1 MATAS
6 SRASIGQAMQ
16 SLDGAAAAGGA
27 SAGQRQMTLDE
38 GVQAADAL
46 GAGGKGGTAE
56 SEGGVGAAEGRAD
69 TVGGGLRQQR
79 QAQLS
84 AEEAIGRAPSG
95 ARAVR
100 RSDLAMAQASEAA
113 AAPSGARAVRRSD
126 LLLSRG
132 QQRADRSAEALD
144 HSASL
149 TNPVKGFRDA
159 PRAAT
164 AEGLQSGP
172 VRLHSAI
179 GGSAGVRP
187 MAYEAPAEP
196 QGAGRPRIAAG
207 AADAAMLQPDAL
219 KQFSVRSRSQAAPLM
234 PLDGQDDVRSANAH
248 RSDMA
253 LEEAAELPQADDAG
267 DEVIEASDELDSA
280 LGKLRGGQPPEAGQP
295 VETDV
300 SGKGADQIRV
310 AHKAVMDTE
319 TAVATYS
326 SEGQLTIK
334 DGKLVPYVKPDPDP
348 DEVRSFFGVGSGL
361 LTAQLSTE
369 DMARSFSG
377 VGSDQSTTASL
388 SAEDMARSFSGVGSG
403 LLTAPPSAEG
413 AARSFSGVGSGPD
426 PLTALP
432 SAERAYTSVG
442 AADAVLLDGQG
453 DARSA
458 NAHRSDMALEEAA
471 ELPQA
476 DSADDE
482 VIEASGELDSAIA
495 AGMNAKSGSGLA
507 KAEVRGG
514 KPVLEATEGRSRSEA
529 ERLKDGGVKADVN
542 AVRDTSPIAAAHQV
556 ISPARAISQAD
567 IDDLF

>member
-1 MATAS
+1 MAIAGFRAGAS
-6 SRASIGQAMQ
+6 QAAQ
-16 SLDGAAAAGGA
+16 SLDGAAVAGAAN
-27 SAGQRQMTLDE
+27 AGQRQMTLDE

-56 SEGGVGAAEGRAD
+56 SEDGVGAAERHMDA
-69 TVGGGLRQQR
+69 VGGGLRQQR

-95 ARAVR
+95 ARAAR

-113 AAPSGARAVRRSD
+113 STPSGARAARRSD

-132 QQRADRSAEALD
+132 QQRTDRSAEALD

-149 TNPVKGFRDA
+149 TSPVKGFRDA

-164 AEGLQSGP
+164 AEGLQPGP
-172 VRLHSAI
+172 VSLHSAI
-179 GGSAGVRP
+179 GGLETSPELQSAEPPTAAGVRGQ
-187 MAYEAPAEP
+187 AQQTSASVTT
-196 QGAGRPRIAAG
+196 
-207 AADAAMLQPDAL
+207 LQPDAL
-219 KQFSVRSRSQAAPLM
+219 KAFSVRSRSQAASLM
-234 PLDGQDDVRSANAH
+234 PLDGQGDVRSANAH
-248 RSDMA
+248 KSDMA
-253 LEEAAELPQADDAG
+253 LKEAAELPQADSEG

-280 LGKLRGGQPPEAGQP
+280 LGKLRGEQPAEAGQP

-310 AHKAVMDTE
+310 AHKAIMDTE

-369 DMARSFSG
+369 DAARSFSG
-377 VGSDQSTTASL
+377 VGPDQSAAVSL
-388 SAEDMARSFSGVGSG
+388 STEDMARSFSGVGSS
-403 LLTAPPSAEG
+403 LLTAQLSTEDMAK
-413 AARSFSGVGSGPD
+413 SFTGVGSGPD
-426 PLTALP
+426 PLAALP
-432 SAERAYTSVG
+432 SIERAYTGVG
-442 AADAVLLDGQG
+442 VADAVPLDGQG

-476 DSADDE
+476 DSEGDE

-495 AGMNAKSGSGLA
+495 MGMGAKSGSGLA

-514 KPVLEATEGRSRSEA
+514 KPVLKATEGRSRSEA

>member
-1 MATAS
+1 
-6 SRASIGQAMQ
+6 
-16 SLDGAAAAGGA
+16 
-27 SAGQRQMTLDE
+27 MTLDE

-113 AAPSGARAVRRSD
+113 AAPSGARTVRRSD

-207 AADAAMLQPDAL
+207 VMDAAIFQPDAL
-219 KQFSVRSRSQAAPLM
+219 KQFSVRSSSQAAPPV
-234 PLDGQDDVRSANAH
+234 PLDGQGDMRSANAH

-267 DEVIEASDELDSA
+267 
-280 LGKLRGGQPPEAGQP
+280 
-295 VETDV
+295 
-300 SGKGADQIRV
+300 
-310 AHKAVMDTE
+310 
-319 TAVATYS
+319 
-326 SEGQLTIK
+326 
-334 DGKLVPYVKPDPDP
+334 
-348 DEVRSFFGVGSGL
+348 
-361 LTAQLSTE
+361 
-369 DMARSFSG
+369 
-377 VGSDQSTTASL
+377 
-388 SAEDMARSFSGVGSG
+388 
-403 LLTAPPSAEG
+403 
-413 AARSFSGVGSGPD
+413 
-426 PLTALP
+426 
-432 SAERAYTSVG
+432 
-442 AADAVLLDGQG
+442 
-453 DARSA
+453 
-458 NAHRSDMALEEAA
+458 
-471 ELPQA
+471 
-476 DSADDE
+476 DE

>member
-1 MATAS
+1 MATAN
-6 SRASIGQAMQ
+6 SRAGAGQATQ
-16 SLDGAAAAGGA
+16 SLDGAATAGGA
-27 SAGQRQMTLDE
+27 NAGQRQMTLDE
-38 GVQAADAL
+38 GVQAADTL

-56 SEGGVGAAEGRAD
+56 SEDGVGAAEGRAD

-95 ARAVR
+95 ARTVR
-100 RSDLAMAQASEAA
+100 RSGLAMAQASEAA
-113 AAPSGARAVRRSD
+113 ATPSDARAARRSD

-132 QQRADRSAEALD
+132 QQRTDRSAEALD

-149 TNPVKGFRDA
+149 TSPVKGFRDA

-164 AEGLQSGP
+164 AEGLQPGP
-172 VRLHSAI
+172 VSLHSAI
-179 GGSAGVRP
+179 GGSAGVKP
-187 MAYEAPAEP
+187 MAHEP
-196 QGAGRPRIAAG
+196 QGAGRPHIAVG
-207 AADAAMLQPDAL
+207 ATDTAMLQPDAL

-234 PLDGQDDVRSANAH
+234 PLDGQGDARSANAH

-280 LGKLRGGQPPEAGQP
+280 LGKLKGEQPAEAGQP
-295 VETDV
+295 AETDV
-300 SGKGADQIRV
+300 SGKGADQIKV
-310 AHKAVMDTE
+310 AHKAIMDTE

-361 LTAQLSTE
+361 LTAQLSAEDMAKSFSGIGPDQSAAVSLSTE
-369 DMARSFSG
+369 DMAKSFSG
-377 VGSDQSTTASL
+377 I
-388 SAEDMARSFSGVGSG
+388 GSG
-403 LLTAPPSAEG
+403 LLTAPLSAEG

-426 PLTALP
+426 PLAALP
-432 SAERAYTSVG
+432 SAERAYTGVG
-442 AADAVLLDGQG
+442 AADAVPLDGQ
-453 DARSA
+453 DDTRSA

-476 DSADDE
+476 DDSGDE

-495 AGMNAKSGSGLA
+495 TGMGAKSGSGLA
-507 KAEVRGG
+507 KAEVRGR
-514 KPVLEATEGRSRSEA
+514 KACP
-529 ERLKDGGVKADVN
+529 GG
-542 AVRDTSPIAAAHQV
+542 H
-556 ISPARAISQAD
+556 
-567 IDDLF
+567 

>member
-1 MATAS
+1 
-6 SRASIGQAMQ
+6 
-16 SLDGAAAAGGA
+16 
-27 SAGQRQMTLDE
+27 
-38 GVQAADAL
+38 
-46 GAGGKGGTAE
+46 
-56 SEGGVGAAEGRAD
+56 
-69 TVGGGLRQQR
+69 
-79 QAQLS
+79 
-84 AEEAIGRAPSG
+84 
-95 ARAVR
+95 
-100 RSDLAMAQASEAA
+100 
-113 AAPSGARAVRRSD
+113 
-126 LLLSRG
+126 
-132 QQRADRSAEALD
+132 
-144 HSASL
+144 
-149 TNPVKGFRDA
+149 
-159 PRAAT
+159 
-164 AEGLQSGP
+164 
-172 VRLHSAI
+172 
-179 GGSAGVRP
+179 